1 MNRNNDYELAHV
13 THNIHKSHVVV
24 AICMLAG
31 CPQIDMKD
39 NEWRANRPSKKILSP
54 SPATICENTVGTLR
68 NPVRNIRT

>member
-39 NEWRANRPSKKILSP
+39 NE
-54 SPATICENTVGTLR
+54 
-68 NPVRNIRT
+68 